1 MGLGFVRK
9 PRSGKIPELCEDI
22 ASDAG
27 TISVNMKRLQ
37 DAILHG
43 RPRD

>member
-1 MGLGFVRK
+1 MNLGFNRK
-9 PRSGKIPELCEDI
+9 LRSGKIPELCEDI

-37 DAILHG
+37 DAILNG
-43 RPRD
+43 KPRD